1 MPFLQLY
8 KIPDLGYPG
17 TTRWET
23 LGFSEAMIARQREDG
38 HVSSK
43 QFPILSCRSATD
55 TTTGNAG
62 FRRSR
67 DAGTSVGSS
76 LGRPF

>member
-1 MPFLQLY
+1 
-8 KIPDLGYPG
+8 
-17 TTRWET
+17 
-23 LGFSEAMIARQREDG
+23 MIARQREDG